1 MRIDENFHLDSQQN
15 SLNFST
21 IYLSE
26 LNERVLDHNNK
37 EFLYIVT
44 FISAYMIMIIF
55 IEY

>member
-1 MRIDENFHLDSQQN
+1 MRIGENFHLDSQQN

-26 LNERVLDHNNK
+26 LNERVLDQNNG

-44 FISAYMIMIIF
+44 FV
-55 IEY
+55 